1 MAATD
6 LGELE
11 ASLNVEVGGNVT
23 DPQPIGSLDLIN
35 LLLRAVDAFNGETAQ
50 AFSVTGTLLDR
61 EASPVEKRAL
71 VLFAVLIYLS
81 GRAVDESGSAIV
93 HSNVA
98 GRTDLSGVEF
108 ALAKRRKEVREQLD
122 VVLKRLTEAGV
133 AGEVLAEELGE
144 TRDLAVARPSL
155 MSPGWYW

>member
-11 ASLNVEVGGNVT
+11 VSLNVELGGSMSEEPV
-23 DPQPIGSLDLIN
+23 GSLDMIN
-35 LLLRAVDAFNGETAQ
+35 LLQRAVDAFNGETAQ
-50 AFSVTGTLLDR
+50 AFSVTGTVLDR

-108 ALAKRRKEVREQLD
+108 AMAKRRKELREQLD
-122 VVLKRLTEAGV
+122 VILSRLTTAGV
-133 AGEVLAEELGE
+133 AGEVAAAELGE
-144 TRDLAVARPSL
+144 TQDLAVSRSFLLQPS
-155 MSPGWYW
+155 WYW